1 MADGRFRLSSVLSLR
16 ESDLEKVENELAR
29 IAGEIAREMSESESL
44 ERLRQEAISSF
55 SEQTGE
61 ESGLRT
67 PFYEW
72 LAHMGVLI
80 AEQERRVRLL
90 GESQDQCRKEW
101 QKARM
106 EKEKILIL
114 KERFD
119 GETRRRE
126 GRRERQAIEGWIV
139 SKRMLDQNKGEEGQ

>member
-16 ESDLEKVENELAR
+16 ESALEKVENELAR
-29 IAGEIAREMSESESL
+29 IAREIARERAESESL
-44 ERLRQEAISSF
+44 ERLRQEAIASF
-55 SEQTGE
+55 SGLSGE
-61 ESGLRT
+61 DSGLRT

-72 LAHMGVLI
+72 LAHMGGLI

-101 QKARM
+101 QAARM

-119 GETRRRE
+119 GEARRRE
-126 GRRERQAIEGWIV
+126 GRRERQSIEGWIV
-139 SKRMLDQNKGEEGQ
+139 SKRTPEQGSQEEGQ